1 MSESSKKW
9 YVLRAAGG
17 KEKKAKEYLEKEI
30 ERRSLQDLV
39 SQVLVPTEKVY
50 KIRDGKRVCTERLYF
65 PGYVLIEAELTGE
78 LQHIIRNEIPHMSGF
93 LTEKRDV
100 GKTQEKIPV
109 PIREDEVR
117 RILGEQDEQA
127 TTEAETVVDYKT
139 GDAVKI
145 TDGPFNGF
153 DGTVEE
159 IVEDRSKLKV
169 MVMIFGRKTILELI
183 FTQVTKE
190 SSKIMAK
197 EIAGFIK
204 LQIKGGAANPSPPV
218 GPALGSKGLN
228 IMDFCK
234 QFNART
240 QESAGKVLPVVIT
253 VYSDKSFTFEVKQ
266 PPVAV
271 QLKEAAKISAG
282 SAEPNRKKVGSV
294 TWEQVKA
301 IAETKM
307 ADMNCFTLKSAMT
320 MVAGT
325 ARSMGIKVEGEFPE
339 L

>member
-30 ERRSLQDLV
+30 ERRGLQDLV

-78 LQHIIRNEIPHMSGF
+78 LQHIIRNEVPHMSGF

-100 GKTQEKIPV
+100 GKTQEKHPV
-109 PIREDEVR
+109 PLREDEVK
-117 RILGEQDEQA
+117 RIIGDQDEQA
-127 TTEAETVVDYKT
+127 TSEVETVVDYVA

-169 MVMIFGRKTILELI
+169 VVMIFGRKTILELN

-190 SSKIMAK
+190 
-197 EIAGFIK
+197 
-204 LQIKGGAANPSPPV
+204 
-218 GPALGSKGLN
+218 
-228 IMDFCK
+228 
-234 QFNART
+234 
-240 QESAGKVLPVVIT
+240 
-253 VYSDKSFTFEVKQ
+253 
-266 PPVAV
+266 
-271 QLKEAAKISAG
+271 
-282 SAEPNRKKVGSV
+282 
-294 TWEQVKA
+294 
-301 IAETKM
+301 
-307 ADMNCFTLKSAMT
+307 
-320 MVAGT
+320 
-325 ARSMGIKVEGEFPE
+325 
-339 L
+339 

>member
-1 MSESSKKW
+1 MSESNKKW

-50 KIRDGKRVCTERLYF
+50 RIRDGKRICTERLFY

-100 GKTQEKIPV
+100 TRGSGKAQEEKL
-109 PIREDEVR
+109 PIALRDYEVR
-117 RILGEQDEQA
+117 RILGEQDEMA
-127 TTEAETVVDYKT
+127 SAETETVIDYKT

-145 TDGPFNGF
+145 TDGPFTGF

-169 MVMIFGRKTILELI
+169 MVMIFGRKTILELN

-190 SSKIMAK
+190 
-197 EIAGFIK
+197 
-204 LQIKGGAANPSPPV
+204 
-218 GPALGSKGLN
+218 
-228 IMDFCK
+228 
-234 QFNART
+234 
-240 QESAGKVLPVVIT
+240 
-253 VYSDKSFTFEVKQ
+253 
-266 PPVAV
+266 
-271 QLKEAAKISAG
+271 
-282 SAEPNRKKVGSV
+282 
-294 TWEQVKA
+294 
-301 IAETKM
+301 
-307 ADMNCFTLKSAMT
+307 
-320 MVAGT
+320 
-325 ARSMGIKVEGEFPE
+325 
-339 L
+339 